1 MRVGPP
7 EHPTAAAIETGLVLD
22 EAALRRALGRIA
34 LQIAERV
41 PRVDRLVLVGICR
54 RGVPLA
60 RRIQAAIFQAEGVRV
75 PVGALDIALYRDDLF
90 HAGEPGAGRATPN
103 ADTPVLPTRRGP
115 PPLPE
120 VRATELPFDVTGR
133 LVVLVDDVLCTGR
146 TARAALEALMHWGR
160 PAAVKL
166 AVLVDRGHRELPLQA
181 DFVGARIETRVHER
195 VAVRLTEDD
204 GEDGVFLTSP
214 GRLR

>member
-1 MRVGPP
+1 MPLTPP
-7 EHPTAAAIETGLVLD
+7 EHPTAAAHAPGLVLD
-22 EAALRRALGRIA
+22 AAALRRALGRVA

-75 PVGALDIALYRDDLF
+75 PVGALDVALYRDDLF
-90 HAGEPGAGRATPN
+90 HPGAGGAAAATPS
-103 ADTPVLPTRRGP
+103 ADTPIVVGREGP
-115 PPLPE
+115 PRLPE
-120 VRATELPFDVTGR
+120 VRATELPFDVNGR

-146 TARAALEALMHWGR
+146 TARAALEALLHWGR

-166 AVLVDRGHRELPLQA
+166 AVLIDRGHRELPLHA
-181 DFVGARIETRVHER
+181 DFVGAHIETRLHER
-195 VAVRLTEDD
+195 VEVRLAEDD
-204 GEDGVFLTSP
+204 GQDGVFLTQLGG
-214 GRLR
+214 GR